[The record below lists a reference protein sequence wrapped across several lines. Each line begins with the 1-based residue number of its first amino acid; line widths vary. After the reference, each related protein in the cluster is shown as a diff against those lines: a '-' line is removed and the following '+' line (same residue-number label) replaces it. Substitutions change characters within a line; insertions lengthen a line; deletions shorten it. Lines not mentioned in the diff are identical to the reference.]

1 MSFAGD
7 PALQMSALQLD
18 GMAAGDIPDRNCT
31 SEIALVRSIVV
42 GSNQELLCCDV
53 RHSGEEDSSQR
64 QQAFLLRLFPIVCD
78 LCDTGTEFQ
87 YLSFQLLSQWVQKLL
102 ACLPTLSQKGGNGDL
117 MSEGSAVI
125 TEMLKRIWVSWDS
138 PVEGVAESAAE
149 AFRTLLEVWHVEVQS
164 GRSDYSQLGEELMG
178 KVVQMPWYARAR
190 YKPLS
195 LLVPYIN
202 TDKVRHTP
210 SHW

>member
-1 MSFAGD
+1 MSFTGD

-18 GMAAGDIPDRNCT
+18 EMAAGDIPDRNCT
-31 SEIALVRSIVV
+31 AEIVLVRSIVV
-42 GSNQELLCCDV
+42 GSSQELLCCDV
-53 RHSGEEDSSQR
+53 RHSGEEDSPQR
-64 QQAFLLRLFPIVCD
+64 QQVFLLQLFPIVCD
-78 LCDTGTEFQ
+78 LCDAGTEFQ
-87 YLSFQLLSQWVQKLL
+87 YLSFQLLSLWVQKLL
-102 ACLPTLSQKGGNGDL
+102 TCLPTLSQKGGNGDL

-125 TEMLKRIWVSWDS
+125 METLKRIWVSWDS

-149 AFRTLLEVWHVEVQS
+149 AFRTLLEVWHAAVQS

-210 SHW
+210 

>member
-7 PALQMSALQLD
+7 PALQMSTLQLD

-31 SEIALVRSIVV
+31 SEIALVRSIIV

-53 RHSGEEDSSQR
+53 RHSGEEDPSQR

-87 YLSFQLLSQWVQKLL
+87 YLSFQLLSLWIQKLL

-117 MSEGSAVI
+117 MSKGSAVI
-125 TEMLKRIWVSWDS
+125 AEMLKRIWVSWDS

-149 AFRTLLEVWHVEVQS
+149 AFRTLLEVWHAEVQS

-195 LLVPYIN
+195 LLVPYNN

-210 SHW
+210 SH